1 MLKQILAGTMLL
13 LGMATPALAQE
24 GLSTGPDYDLIY
36 KADRVDEAAEASIA
50 QLRQRAVTALQA
62 KDYATAEV
70 TLRELLQRTPVP
82 ADTNFL
88 MGLAKTGLEKW
99 DEARGFME
107 LAVVSEPNRP
117 EPKTRLGLIYAK
129 FNRMEE
135 ARRQRQELDS
145 LSIVCGGS
153 CPDST
158 WINDGLHALDQAL
171 SSAEAAGRVSAASLA
186 AVGIDPNSTDKNFD
200 PAKYSLVTF
209 SDTSDLYDLLTQPG
223 RCEPGK
229 TAAPRQPC
237 ALILYRPVSEGE
249 GTLAANFKPVFKVV
263 SRNAIW
269 AIHDKE
275 LQKVKIDNLYYDEE
289 QIIGKKKAVYS
300 SVALVGNAENDA
312 NCAAGKA
319 CLGHLVKQN
328 MFGMYNS
335 MPDSVVIVI
344 WGQGMKDPG
353 TTRIR

>member
-1 MLKQILAGTMLL
+1 MLKQIIAGAMLT
-13 LGMATPALAQE
+13 LGMVGPALAQE

-36 KADRVDEAAEASIA
+36 KADRIDEAADATSA
-50 QLRQRAVTALQA
+50 QLRQRAVTSLQA

-70 TLRELLQRTPVP
+70 ALRELLQRSPMP

-88 MGLAKTGLEKW
+88 MGLTKTGLEKW

-107 LAVVSEPNRP
+107 LAVTSEPNRP

-135 ARRQRQELDS
+135 ARRQRQELEA
-145 LSIVCGGS
+145 LSIACGSS
-153 CPDST
+153 CPDAT
-158 WINDGLHALDQAL
+158 WITDGLRALDQAL
-171 SSAEAAGRVSAASLA
+171 SSAEAAARVSAASLA

-209 SDTSDLYDLLTQPG
+209 SDPHDLYDLLTQPG

-237 ALILYRPVSEGE
+237 ALILYRPMTEGD

-263 SRNAIW
+263 SRNTIW

-289 QIIGKKKAVYS
+289 QIIGKKTAVYS

-319 CLGHLVKQN
+319 CLGHLVQQD
-328 MFGMYNS
+328 MFRMYGN
-335 MPDSVVIVI
+335 MPDSVVVVI